1 MTMNRANLT
10 LWLERLSMF
19 AVILS
24 VAVIILLTV
33 QSLDKASYPA
43 RWRRRRIGMVLC
55 GGIRDPA
62 RSHPG
67 PGPVTQGRRLLRFQF
82 LRGD

>member
-1 MTMNRANLT
+1 MNMNRDNLT

-33 QSLDKASYPA
+33 QSLDP
-43 RWRRRRIGMVLC
+43 
-55 GGIRDPA
+55 
-62 RSHPG
+62 
-67 PGPVTQGRRLLRFQF
+67 RLLALLVGADTTFSYTCPPTIGAMPTSPQ
-82 LRGD
+82 D